1 MDIKAFDA
9 ASAYGKI
16 ASAALTGSGASA
28 GGVAGRASG
37 GGFGD
42 MLKGMMGDLTDA
54 TRGSEKVAAQA
65 LAHKAG
71 VVDVVTEVSNA
82 EMVVNTV
89 VAVRDKVIQ
98 AYQDI
103 MRMPI

>member
-9 ASAYGKI
+9 ASAYGKV
-16 ASAALTGSGASA
+16 ASAALTGGGAGS
-28 GGVAGRASG
+28 VASG
-37 GGFGD
+37 VGGDSFGD
-42 MLKGMMGDLTDA
+42 LLKGMVGDLTQA
-54 TRGSEKVAAQA
+54 TRGSEKVAAQS
-65 LAHKAG
+65 LANKAG

>member
-9 ASAYGKI
+9 ASAYGKV
-16 ASAALTGSGASA
+16 SGAALAGSGA
-28 GGVAGRASG
+28 GGIASG
-37 GGFGD
+37 GSFGEL
-42 MLKGMMGDLTDA
+42 LKGMVGDVAEA
-54 TRGSEKVAAQA
+54 TRKSETVAAEA